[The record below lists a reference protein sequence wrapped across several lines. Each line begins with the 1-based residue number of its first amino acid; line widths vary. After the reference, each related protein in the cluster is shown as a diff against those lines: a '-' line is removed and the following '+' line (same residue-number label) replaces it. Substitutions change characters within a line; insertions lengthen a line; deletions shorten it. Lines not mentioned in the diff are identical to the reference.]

1 MNKGM
6 IRALVLA
13 GVFLVSTVVFSF
25 LTNKTNPD
33 MTTELEEATLPTV
46 QLYYKEQKI
55 NELYGYVDEMNAVYM
70 RDSITPID
78 TDRLLPIRV
87 QNGSY
92 AVDELSYE
100 IRSMDTKRLIADA
113 KVDSYSQKN
122 GVITAD
128 LPIQNLLDS
137 NAEYLLIIHLMH
149 GDDTLNYYTRIIEPQ
164 DCYVKESID
173 FAKDFHE
180 KTFQKDGSGS
190 LATYME
196 PDSSADNTTLANVS
210 IHSTLRQVTWD
221 KFNGTVLTD
230 PSVSIKEI
238 NNSYNVILLDYV
250 VTATGDNGELE
261 YYNVEE
267 YYRVRYTNDRMYLL
281 NFERTMDEIFRAE
294 NDDFYENYLQL
305 GICSSDVEYKS
316 NETGSIL
323 CFVKEGE
330 LWCYNATE
338 KKLSQVFS
346 FRGYEGIDSR
356 ENHKEHDIRIIKVDE
371 TGSADFV
378 VYGYMNRGN
387 HEGQVGV
394 GVYHYDSVAN
404 TVEEE
409 LFIPSTHSYEVL
421 KSELGQLMYEN
432 ESGMFYI
439 MMGGTLYEINLATT
453 KEKEVVSGFE
463 TGNYAVSENNQFV
476 AYIADGNS
484 DSGSKITVLNLEN
497 SKSFEVAAAAGTY
510 IRPLAFM
517 EDDFI
522 YGEADDSDVYT
533 DSAGNVQFPMN
544 HIYIVDTDDEEHG
557 VLKDYHKDGY
567 YVASVEVVDYTIY
580 LNREQYNGMA
590 YVPAEQD
597 TIMNRE
603 GDSAEVVS
611 IHSTVTERK
620 QTQLQLQLLQEEEIS
635 SDRLL
640 TPKRI
645 VLESPRNVNLKE
657 PEETDYYYAYSAGRV
672 VLATDN
678 AAKAIAVANDNVGV
692 VVGSR
697 QQYIWKRARKSSQ
710 SPLTITIGDV
720 DASGTTI
727 AKAINGMLSMQGLN
741 VGVGE
746 LMTSGNTPK
755 QILKDTLQDSVVIDL
770 TGSDLDA
777 VLYYVNLGT
786 PVFAMSSGSEA
797 VLITGYDNAGVYVYN
812 PATGAT
818 EKMSMTDA
826 QNVFD
831 AAGNVYFAYMKM
843 AE

>member
-1 MNKGM
+1 MRYKPKNKADVDKISQALQKMTHEDLTIRVVNDAENRQTLLYGM
-6 IRALVLA
+6 GDQHLDIV
-13 GVFLVSTVVFSF
+13 VSRLLNEYKVEI
-25 LTNKTNPD
+25 
-33 MTTELEEATLPTV
+33 ELSRPKIA
-46 QLYYKEQKI
+46 YKE
-55 NELYGYVDEMNAVYM
+55 
-70 RDSITPID
+70 T
-78 TDRLLPIRV
+78 
-87 QNGSY
+87 
-92 AVDELSYE
+92 
-100 IRSMDTKRLIADA
+100 
-113 KVDSYSQKN
+113 
-122 GVITAD
+122 
-128 LPIQNLLDS
+128 
-137 NAEYLLIIHLMH
+137 
-149 GDDTLNYYTRIIEPQ
+149 
-164 DCYVKESID
+164 
-173 FAKDFHE
+173 
-180 KTFQKDGSGS
+180 
-190 LATYME
+190 
-196 PDSSADNTTLANVS
+196 
-210 IHSTLRQVTWD
+210 
-221 KFNGTVLTD
+221 
-230 PSVSIKEI
+230 IKK
-238 NNSYNVILLDYV
+238 
-250 VTATGDNGELE
+250 
-261 YYNVEE
+261 
-267 YYRVRYTNDRMYLL
+267 
-281 NFERTMDEIFRAE
+281 
-294 NDDFYENYLQL
+294 Q
-305 GICSSDVEYKS
+305 SDVEYKS

-611 IHSTVTERK
+611 IHSTVSGTKTDAAAAAIITGRRDKLGSSADSEADCIGVAEKCESER
-620 QTQLQLQLLQEEEIS
+620 TGR
-635 SDRLL
+635 DRLL
-640 TPKRI
+640 
-645 VLESPRNVNLKE
+645 LCLFC
-657 PEETDYYYAYSAGRV
+657 
-672 VLATDN
+672 
-678 AAKAIAVANDNVGV
+678 
-692 VVGSR
+692 
-697 QQYIWKRARKSSQ
+697 RKSS
-710 SPLTITIGDV
+710 
-720 DASGTTI
+720 
-727 AKAINGMLSMQGLN
+727 
-741 VGVGE
+741 
-746 LMTSGNTPK
+746 
-755 QILKDTLQDSVVIDL
+755 
-770 TGSDLDA
+770 
-777 VLYYVNLGT
+777 
-786 PVFAMSSGSEA
+786 
-797 VLITGYDNAGVYVYN
+797 
-812 PATGAT
+812 
-818 EKMSMTDA
+818 
-826 QNVFD
+826 
-831 AAGNVYFAYMKM
+831 AGNG
-843 AE
+843 